1 MSKLTDSDIIWAV
14 FTINHSEENVFDPQL
29 KELLEQISRD
39 IGFGLDRIDIV
50 RQEKSANALKDAL
63 LRNTTAGVALISYP
77 ERVYIQVNRSFLDI
91 MGYANESD
99 LFGAN
104 VRNLY
109 PDDKTYRKVGYLVEE
124 ILAKGYGEMKDV
136 PYVRSDG
143 NIIYADISGNKI
155 MAENYETR
163 IIWTMIDV
171 TERRRLTEELERQA
185 LYDTLTGLPN
195 RRFLEKETEKA
206 VARSK
211 RHNNILAL
219 AILDL
224 DNFKPVNDT
233 YGHEAGDKVLQII
246 GGRLRKSLRKND
258 FVARLGGDEFV
269 LLIEDFAG
277 KSNPEPLFAKIE
289 ENVREPIVLDGNVK
303 VAVGISMGVCV
314 YPYAGAEDFDTL
326 IRYADKALYESKEN
340 KLNRVNYWKEYCEPR
355 I

>member
-269 LLIEDFAG
+269 LLIEQD
-277 KSNPEPLFAKIE
+277 
-289 ENVREPIVLDGNVK
+289 
-303 VAVGISMGVCV
+303 
-314 YPYAGAEDFDTL
+314 
-326 IRYADKALYESKEN
+326 
-340 KLNRVNYWKEYCEPR
+340 
-355 I
+355 